1 MSSEFDL
8 STDIATIQARLN
20 NAFDNIHDILE
31 PSHCI
36 VPSLEQQLKEQ
47 TQQLKEQTLQ
57 IKQMAEMMKSM
68 MSLAMPL
75 LEEKASKLRKEKEEK
90 AEEEKAE
97 EDRKRKEEDRKRKEE
112 DRKRKEKVRIQK
124 EEDRKH
130 VEQIRKQEEKKCT
143 WSWVGS
149 QLCPDFDW
157 SCPNDGNAYTWEH
170 AYKSYLRT
178 FEGYLWENNGYKFGK
193 WVGKWDS
200 QTKTIDT
207 TYPEPEWDE

>member
-8 STDIATIQARLN
+8 STDLATIQSRLN

-68 MSLAMPL
+68 MSLAIPL

-90 AEEEKAE
+90 AEE
-97 EDRKRKEEDRKRKEE
+97 DRKKKER
-112 DRKRKEKVRIQK
+112 VRIQK

-130 VEQIRKQEEKKCT
+130 AEKIRKREEEKARKN
-143 WSWVGS
+143 SS
-149 QLCPDFDW
+149 SDW
-157 SCPNDGNAYTWEH
+157 SCPNDGNAHIWKH
-170 AYKSYLRT
+170 AGKSYIRT
-178 FEGYLWENNGYKFGK
+178 FEGYLWEDNGCEYGK

-207 TYPEPEWDE
+207 TCPEPEWDE

>member
-8 STDIATIQARLN
+8 STDLATIQARLN

-31 PSHCI
+31 PSQCAL
-36 VPSLEQQLKEQ
+36 PSLEQQLKEQ
-47 TQQLKEQTLQ
+47 TQQLKEQTQQ
-57 IKQMAEMMKSM
+57 IKHMAEMMKSM

-90 AEEEKAE
+90 AEE
-97 EDRKRKEEDRKRKEE
+97 DRKKKER
-112 DRKRKEKVRIQK
+112 VRIQK

-130 VEQIRKQEEKKCT
+130 AEKIRKREEEKARKNT
-143 WSWVGS
+143 VNNS
-149 QLCPDFDW
+149 PDW
-157 SCPNDGNAYTWEH
+157 SCPDDGNAHIWVH
-170 AYKSYLRT
+170 AGKSYLRT
-178 FEGYLWENNGYKFGK
+178 FEGYLWEDEGYEYGK

-200 QTKTIDT
+200 CTKTIDT